1 MTSRQSRDI
10 DGGWA
15 WVVLLAAYV
24 NLLIGPGLAYVG
36 GIFQAVFLEQF
47 QESVALTSWV
57 TSLFAS
63 LLQLAGPLSSVLSS
77 QVSCRASVITGATLL
92 AAGLAISSFVNSLLL
107 LLIFMGIVSG
117 IGLGLTYS
125 ASIVVVNLFFVKR
138 RTFVT
143 GLALS
148 ATGAG
153 ILILPLVCRH
163 LLDALSWR
171 ETLAILAG
179 LSLQMAVC
187 GAVMFPVHEHN
198 DKGFCFKLF
207 RKRDKRLPD
216 ADSEKGKMFTQND
229 SPQTERAATCED
241 QHLTAKDQ
249 HLAVKDLVNSTIS
262 ISGSVKFE
270 MSKIKIHEPK
280 PLYANIGFLILCFS
294 LFLNN
299 SSIGIFLI
307 HFPSFAKTFGV
318 TESEVAFAMAMNG
331 PALTISRVLIGAMGN
346 DSKTDPLSIFVG
358 LILTSALILM
368 LTPVL
373 ATTST
378 TQTLVMV
385 LMGLYCGGSYAF
397 LTVLTIECVG
407 LDKLAAAF
415 GWEMIAA
422 GTGYLVAP
430 PIAGWIVDSTGSY
443 ANSIYLSG
451 VLLFVAVLVIMMIPV
466 CGGRRHQHSPHH
478 PDDTT
483 LEVDQEDSPT

>member
-1 MTSRQSRDI
+1 MTSRRSRDI

-63 LLQLAGPLSSVLSS
+63 LLQLAGPISSVLSS

-92 AAGLAISSFVNSLLL
+92 AAGLAISSFVNNLLL

-153 ILILPLVCRH
+153 ILILPLMCRH

-198 DKGFCFKLF
+198 DKSICFKLF
-207 RKRDKRLPD
+207 RKRNVSDKRSPD
-216 ADSEKGKMFTQND
+216 AEPEDRMFIQDD
-229 SPQTERAATCED
+229 SPQTERDASCEG
-241 QHLTAKDQ
+241 QHLTVKDQ
-249 HLAVKDLVNSTIS
+249 HLAVKDLINSTIS
-262 ISGSVKFE
+262 ISGSVSFE

-280 PLYANIGFLILCFS
+280 PLYANTGFLILCFS

-358 LILTSALILM
+358 LLLTSAVIIL

-373 ATTST
+373 ATTAT
-378 TQTLVMV
+378 TQTLAMI
-385 LMGLYCGGSYAF
+385 LLGLYSGGSYSF

-407 LDKLAAAF
+407 VDKLAAAF

-422 GTGYLVAP
+422 GSGYLVAP
-430 PIAGWIVDSTGSY
+430 PIA
-443 ANSIYLSG
+443 G
-451 VLLFVAVLVIMMIPV
+451 VLLFVAVLVIMMTPV
-466 CGGRRHQHSPHH
+466 CGGRRHEHSLHH